1 VGVTKPSDQIRKAI
15 ETSGMT
21 RYQISKITG
30 IAQSTLSRFMAGHA
44 MSTDVLDA
52 LSPVLRLS
60 IVVNSSRDK
69 TGKRRAR
76 KRSTR
81 QK

>member
-1 VGVTKPSDQIRKAI
+1 MDMTKPSDQIRKAI
-15 ETSGMT
+15 DASGMT
-21 RYQISKITG
+21 RYQISKATG

-52 LSPVLRLS
+52 LAPVLGLS
-60 IVVNSSRDK
+60 IVVKRSAG
-69 TGKRRAR
+69 GKGHGKAR